1 MAPLYFTEEPGGGL
15 PSKNSNSLSF
25 CHATTNPPSQPPNKG
40 KQTKINI
47 DNEDVYV
54 NVEDSNNNSLDMASF
69 TNDPTT
75 FIPNAM
81 DPMGTAPIIEDHIN
95 AMRVLNLIPLMV
107 IKPHVKTTVDPTKD
121 KGVALMNIVTSALET
136 DIATRKSPNSP
147 RNQEVF
153 THGGTFQDQKDLP
166 LQPSSNNK
174 VGMSSDKNS
183 PAHQTSNSLSFLIG
197 TINKIDTCRIDEN
210 MTSYLGVGCTIDI
223 TKPLRRYVAIGGSDP
238 SPRFCSLQYEQ
249 LPTLCYGCGF
259 IGHLVEVFPVVKI
272 TPNNKLQYEEWLR
285 YISPRSQAEASH
297 PKTQIHY
304 HSATPQQIHLPNHRT
319 KINIDNEDVYVNVE
333 DSNNNSLDMAS
344 FTNDPTTFIPNA
356 MDPMGTA
363 PIIEDHI
370 NAMRVLN
377 LIPLMVIK
385 PHVKTA
391 VDPTKDKG
399 VALMN
404 IVTSALETDMATRK
418 SPNSPRNQEV
428 FTHGGT
434 FQDQKDLPLPPAS
447 NNKVGMSSDKN
458 SPAQVDVQPR

>member
-1 MAPLYFTEEPGGGL
+1 
-15 PSKNSNSLSF
+15 
-25 CHATTNPPSQPPNKG
+25 
-40 KQTKINI
+40 
-47 DNEDVYV
+47 
-54 NVEDSNNNSLDMASF
+54 MASF

-147 RNQEVF
+147 RNQE
-153 THGGTFQDQKDLP
+153 
-166 LQPSSNNK
+166 
-174 VGMSSDKNS
+174 
-183 PAHQTSNSLSFLIG
+183 
-197 TINKIDTCRIDEN
+197 
-210 MTSYLGVGCTIDI
+210 
-223 TKPLRRYVAIGGSDP
+223 
-238 SPRFCSLQYEQ
+238 
-249 LPTLCYGCGF
+249 
-259 IGHLVEVFPVVKI
+259 
-272 TPNNKLQYEEWLR
+272 
-285 YISPRSQAEASH
+285 
-297 PKTQIHY
+297 
-304 HSATPQQIHLPNHRT
+304 T